1 MTNPFAPPPP
11 GDPILDK
18 INGASELEY
27 LANLYVEHHAAWTPE
42 HTLAAMTQ
50 VASILATE
58 RMIAE
63 ERYYRD
69 RDLDDYCT

>member
-1 MTNPFAPPPP
+1 MSKTNPFAPPPLP
-11 GDPILDK
+11 DPILDK

-50 VASILATE
+50 VANILATE

-63 ERYYRD
+63 ERYYS
-69 RDLDDYCT
+69 DDY